1 MKNIKYWLEVAAFG
15 IIVGLVIQGA
25 RAWTEPTA
33 GTTPP
38 NNNVGAPIN
47 TGDIGQ
53 IKTGNLIL
61 GGLGVTGTALFS
73 GNVGIGTQSPAAKLD
88 VVGNTK
94 ITGILNVSDKAYAK
108 DVCLNTDPTKCLS
121 NPAPASQPVQHGLYG
136 QCSEKYTTTAGG
148 PPGGNGVV
156 SNILAPAK
164 WVVNSTRCDCEA
176 GYTLV
181 ETGLSVDNISVIAVG
196 DGNYIANYAGT
207 TFYSCYKN

>member
-136 QCSEKYTTTAGG
+136 QCSDSYATAGAPAG
-148 PPGGNGVV
+148 YTNGLI

-164 WVVNSTRCDCEA
+164 WVNGRCGCED

-181 ETGLSVDNISVIAVG
+181 KTGFSVDNISVIGVG
-196 DGNYIANYAGT
+196 DGNYSAAYAGT
-207 TFYSCYKN
+207 IFYSCYKN